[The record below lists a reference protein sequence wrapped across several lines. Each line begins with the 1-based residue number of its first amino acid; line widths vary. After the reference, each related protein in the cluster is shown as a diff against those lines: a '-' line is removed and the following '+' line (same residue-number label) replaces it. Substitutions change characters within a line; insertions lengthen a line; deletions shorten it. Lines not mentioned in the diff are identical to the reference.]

1 MERISNGM
9 NFNCR
14 DFQMKFVSFEIRF
27 TWNSFHMKFVT
38 LDTSFML
45 NKERVSHVTNFFE
58 TSFKCRDIQCN
69 EFYMERV
76 STETIF

>member
-1 MERISNGM
+1 
-9 NFNCR
+9 
-14 DFQMKFVSFEIRF
+14 
-27 TWNSFHMKFVT
+27 MKFVT